1 MKQILYMAG
10 EPIQHPGVAG
20 RELPLKPA
28 TEFNDI
34 ECEHIFV
41 AAGRIENFIN
51 HISRFNPVADSFRE
65 FLEAVEG
72 DCTRTRKMRKPCP
85 HKKVVSLHREKTNP
99 RIERGHNQDL
109 VTLGTC
115 FHKAKVT

>member
-72 DCTRTRKMRKPCP
+72 DCPRTRKMRKPCP

-109 VTLGTC
+109 VTLNDL
-115 FHKAKVT
+115 VLL